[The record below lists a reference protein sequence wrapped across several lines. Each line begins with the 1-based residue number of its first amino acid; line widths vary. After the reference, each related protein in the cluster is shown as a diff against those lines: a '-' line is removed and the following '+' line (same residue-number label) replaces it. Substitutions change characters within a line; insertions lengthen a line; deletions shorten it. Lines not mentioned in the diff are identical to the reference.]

1 MNPKSLT
8 TLEYDK
14 IIARLAALCETP
26 AGRAPA
32 APPLPPSDSPDALR
46 RQRLTAEARRLLD
59 MKPGLSLAP
68 ARDVRALVHQA
79 APGHV
84 LEPPE
89 LLDVHATLTL
99 ARQVRDTIN
108 RLRVPLP
115 LLAETADAIG
125 DFSDVLTEIA
135 RCINPRAEVVDTPS
149 PPLAHLR
156 RDSRHPPARPS

>member
-46 RQRLTAEARRLLD
+46 RQRLPAEARRLLE

-68 ARDVRALVHQA
+68 ARDVRALVRQA
-79 APGHV
+79 ALGHV
-84 LEPPE
+84 LGPAE
-89 LLDVHATLTL
+89 LLAVPSTLSL
-99 ARQVRDTIN
+99 ARSVRDTIS
-108 RLRVPLP
+108 RLR
-115 LLAETADAIG
+115 
-125 DFSDVLTEIA
+125 
-135 RCINPRAEVVDTPS
+135 
-149 PPLAHLR
+149 
-156 RDSRHPPARPS
+156 